1 MNHIVKKS
9 QIKKVAICSTLIIIL
24 ILSSIDSGAKH
35 TTEYLKK
42 KNTECYGFIIPL
54 PSGEDTTHETFLDS
68 KISHLINDL
77 LRENITV
84 YRLPSNFSILS
95 KEIFQN
101 GNAYEII
108 YKKGA
113 FIIPFS
119 GDIYTDALVTS
130 ILCDYNKSSE
140 LGEDSLRI
148 EIYEI
153 MTPLNLATYEL
164 VEPKIAQHLGT
175 PTRYAWPCYM
185 QIAESG
191 GFLTMEF
198 LLDNET
204 LHHLNNN
211 DFNVFM
217 WPYRPEPGSI
227 IEVARSLY
235 DEKSLNL

>member
-1 MNHIVKKS
+1 MRVNHIVKKS

-42 KNTECYGFIIPL
+42 ENTECYGFIIPL

-113 FIIPFS
+113 FI
-119 GDIYTDALVTS
+119 
-130 ILCDYNKSSE
+130 
-140 LGEDSLRI
+140 
-148 EIYEI
+148 
-153 MTPLNLATYEL
+153 
-164 VEPKIAQHLGT
+164 GT
-175 PTRYAWPCYM
+175 P
-185 QIAESG
+185 
-191 GFLTMEF
+191 
-198 LLDNET
+198 
-204 LHHLNNN
+204 
-211 DFNVFM
+211 
-217 WPYRPEPGSI
+217 SI
-227 IEVARSLY
+227 ECWFI
-235 DEKSLNL
+235 KS